1 MAEKILVVDDE
12 PEVGAVIVDSL
23 REAGYTPEIVDD
35 SVAALSL
42 ISATTYDLIVSDVA
56 MPGLT
61 GLQLLALIKARR
73 PSPEVILITAFSTA
87 DVAAEALEH
96 GAFGYLEKPFD
107 TAELLER
114 VKQALWKRRVTVDQA
129 P

>member
-61 GLQLLALIKARR
+61 GLQLLALIKERQ
-73 PSPEVILITAFSTA
+73 PSPEVILITAYSTEE
-87 DVAAEALEH
+87 VAAQALER
-96 GAFGYLEKPFD
+96 GAFGYLGKPFEVD
-107 TAELLER
+107 DLLER
-114 VKQALWKRRVTVDQA
+114 VKQALWKRRLALRGTA
-129 P
+129 

>member
-12 PEVGAVIVDSL
+12 PAVGAAIADSL
-23 REAGYTPEIVDD
+23 RSAGYEPETATDGVT
-35 SVAALSL
+35 ALSL

-61 GLQLLALIKARR
+61 GLQLLALIKARH

-114 VKQALWKRRVTVDQA
+114 VKQALWKRRVTVGQT